1 MTNSSKAF
9 IPNVI
14 PFIVLGNAPM
24 AIGFGPSFVI
34 TQFTS
39 ITASSGRSEIA
50 PLFNVFT
57 VWISPYSYRWI
68 PLSYKPHHYKMLH
81 LVPLILLVCLV
92 MLDLYINQIT
102 FFLIVE
108 QLQLVSHLSHM
119 LQDLAGGQLSSES
132 NIDDMDSAIIATL
145 R

>member
-1 MTNSSKAF
+1 MC
-9 IPNVI
+9 
-14 PFIVLGNAPM
+14 LL
-24 AIGFGPSFVI
+24 FGYP
-34 TQFTS
+34 
-39 ITASSGRSEIA
+39 
-50 PLFNVFT
+50 
-57 VWISPYSYRWI
+57 PYSYRWI

-132 NIDDMDSAIIATL
+132 NIDDMDSAIIAT
-145 R
+145 RSEERRVGNEGGMWE